1 MPLSVE
7 KSHQSSLIQSSTAF
21 KKQASFAKYLDE
33 ANEISTVVG
42 GFYNEERMKDCRTL
56 TSSSTF
62 ASSSVTQSQY
72 TQARAYISEQM
83 QNVINSLQEQG
94 IDTEDLKSLKQSFE
108 EFETQRAEL
117 KTKIIQ
123 NANALL
129 QNASNADKISL
140 ELKENLSLYNPSV
153 NFDYAGDFFSLVLE
167 HLPNETK
174 ENIAN
179 AIATIKQFQRDE
191 AGVGIELGDGKKLTW
206 NEYSFSINDGQN
218 VLLSAFIKAKNDTMK
233 TLLEIFD
240 ERTQDSKPNINTEK
254 LLQEL

>member
-1 MPLSVE
+1 
-7 KSHQSSLIQSSTAF
+7 
-21 KKQASFAKYLDE
+21 
-33 ANEISTVVG
+33 
-42 GFYNEERMKDCRTL
+42 
-56 TSSSTF
+56 
-62 ASSSVTQSQY
+62 
-72 TQARAYISEQM
+72 M
-83 QNVINSLQEQG
+83 QNIINSLQEQG

-108 EFETQRAEL
+108 EFEAQRAEL

-129 QNASNADKISL
+129 QNASNSDKISL

-191 AGVGIELGDGKKLTW
+191 AGAGIELGGGKKLTW
-206 NEYSFSINDGQN
+206 NEHSFSINDGQN
-218 VLLSAFIKAKNDTMK
+218 TLLSAFIKAKNDTMK